1 MLININNNYCVNL
14 INVDV
19 GVLLINNVLFQEGI
33 FILDIYANRTVANDR
48 RLKIGDQILAVGS
61 ENFRQIELQKAK
73 EIIMKQGRTNVRKIL
88 ISLFYLKY

>member
-14 INVDV
+14 INVDA